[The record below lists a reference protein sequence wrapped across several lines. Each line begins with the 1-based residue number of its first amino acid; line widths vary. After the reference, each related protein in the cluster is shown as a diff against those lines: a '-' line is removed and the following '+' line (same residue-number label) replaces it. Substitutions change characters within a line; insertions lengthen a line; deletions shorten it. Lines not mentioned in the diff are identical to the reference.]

1 MGRIGRGKSALVKTY
16 LHRQA
21 AFGRQIA
28 VLDPKGE
35 YAPLATALG
44 ARPIRLAPYGGT
56 RVNPLEGAAG
66 GGGGGGGSVAEDRH
80 RRLGLLGALAEA
92 ALHRRLLPREHLT
105 LEVALDSVTAR
116 TAVPTLP
123 AVVEALLAPGPVG
136 AAAAAGGWLGDL
148 GQDGRDVGLQLRR
161 LVHGDL
167 AGMFDGTTSAPT
179 TGRALVVDLSEV
191 YHSEALPVLM
201 VCASAWLQA
210 MTERPGALTLLVV
223 DEAWAVLSDVAV
235 GRWLRA
241 SWKLARSKGVAN
253 VAICHRASDLSG
265 SGAAGSEESRLAEG
279 LLSDS
284 ETLIIYSQPP
294 SELPSLAA
302 WLGCSAEELSL
313 LPSLRR
319 GTALW
324 RVGGRSYLVEH
335 LLGRGDTALVDTDQR
350 LRE

>member
-1 MGRIGRGKSALVKTY
+1 MLRLPAHEATTAQLGSAYPFASAPPLRAGRVLVGRDLAGGAFLHDPFALYAAGVLTNPNIVVMGRIGRGKSALVKTY

-44 ARPIRLAPYGGT
+44 TTPIRLAPNGGT
-56 RVNPLEGAAG
+56 RVNPLEGAGAATAAG
-66 GGGGGGGSVAEDRH
+66 SADDRH

-92 ALHRRLLPREHLT
+92 ALARRLFPREHLA

-116 TAVPTLP
+116 TATPTLP
-123 AVVEALLAPGPVG
+123 AVVEALLVPGPV
-136 AAAAAGGWLGDL
+136 AAATAADGSGGWLGDL

-167 AGMFDGTTSAPT
+167 AGMFDGTTSAVAA
-179 TGRALVVDLSEV
+179 GRALVVDLSEV

-201 VCASAWLQA
+201 VCASAWLRA

-235 GRWLRA
+235 GRWLRS

-253 VAICHRASDLSG
+253 VAI
-265 SGAAGSEESRLAEG
+265 
-279 LLSDS
+279 
-284 ETLIIYSQPP
+284 
-294 SELPSLAA
+294 
-302 WLGCSAEELSL
+302 
-313 LPSLRR
+313 
-319 GTALW
+319 
-324 RVGGRSYLVEH
+324 
-335 LLGRGDTALVDTDQR
+335 
-350 LRE
+350 